1 MITYFDENGKQKIE
15 AGRRFLSAFTTL
27 EISSLLKQS
36 NIRKQTRKQ
45 TGEQD
50 SNHRSVYEVFQF
62 LLMLVFQGQNLF
74 RYLDSKKGVCACSKN
89 TYYRFL
95 NDCHYN
101 WGRFLKLLATKV
113 IALIHPLTSKSR
125 VKCLV
130 LDDSIIERGRSK
142 KVELLARVYDHVRGK
157 CVKGFNLLTLGW
169 TDSYSFIP
177 VGFNMLSSAKEK
189 NLLMGIDER
198 IDRRTNG
205 YRSRAAAMMQKP
217 DAAIALIRNALNA
230 GVPANYLLIDTW
242 FTTEPFI
249 KRVLDEGL
257 DIIGMVKD
265 SKQQYKYK
273 GRFYGLRDLAKF
285 VRFDTQSDIFGSL
298 LVCTKYNNIPVKLV
312 FVRNRNKKNE
322 FIVILST
329 ECSLADEEIVRT
341 YGSRW
346 SIECCFKV
354 CKSLLKLGREYHGVS
369 YDLTVSTTAIVFTRY
384 ILLEWIRRTDN
395 DPRTMGSLFFQIYD
409 EVKDIELADA
419 LRSLLALFVAGMKSG
434 AVKIDETIRV
444 QLISWFMSQPTFIRV
459 IFPAFLTESGLLA
472 TEYTNSGISC
482 Q

>member
-1 MITYFDENGKQKIE
+1 
-15 AGRRFLSAFTTL
+15 
-27 EISSLLKQS
+27 
-36 NIRKQTRKQ
+36 
-45 TGEQD
+45 
-50 SNHRSVYEVFQF
+50 
-62 LLMLVFQGQNLF
+62 
-74 RYLDSKKGVCACSKN
+74 
-89 TYYRFL
+89 
-95 NDCHYN
+95 
-101 WGRFLKLLATKV
+101 
-113 IALIHPLTSKSR
+113 
-125 VKCLV
+125 
-130 LDDSIIERGRSK
+130 
-142 KVELLARVYDHVRGK
+142 
-157 CVKGFNLLTLGW
+157 
-169 TDSYSFIP
+169 
-177 VGFNMLSSAKEK
+177 
-189 NLLMGIDER
+189 MGIDAR

-285 VRFDTQSDIFGSL
+285 VRFDTRSDIFGSL
-298 LVCTKYNNIPVKLV
+298 LVCTKYSNIPVKLV

-419 LRSLLALFVAGMKSG
+419 LRSLLVLFVTGMKSG

-472 TEYTNSGISC
+472 TEYTNLGIPC